1 MTVDGVARDMESEVR
16 DDCRRGLLH
25 APHPLETPSYHH
37 DDWGDDERLTRAS
50 QRHIYLCG
58 SVMKLVNMVEFLQLM
73 LPWMVS
79 VVGSSGG
86 LPRHAPMLRRSPPR
100 YAKAQGPHRHRP
112 LCVHPPSHCVVTFFP
127 RSAMRLPANSRN

>member
-79 VVGSSGG
+79 VVGW
-86 LPRHAPMLRRSPPR
+86 P
-100 YAKAQGPHRHRP
+100 
-112 LCVHPPSHCVVTFFP
+112 PPSHCVVTFFP

>member
-37 DDWGDDERLTRAS
+37 NDWGDDERLTRAS

-79 VVGSSGG
+79 VVGSSGRRVAS
-86 LPRHAPMLRRSPPR
+86 PVSLRR
-100 YAKAQGPHRHRP
+100 H
-112 LCVHPPSHCVVTFFP
+112 VFP
-127 RSAMRLPANSRN
+127 A